1 MNMYLPWKPYLAV
14 FAASSVFLGLFL
26 GFAAPILRS
35 RLSADKDFKRRESS
49 LCTQFFLVATTAS
62 GSPIKGKVVI
72 LPAQHQVV
80 NQRYLSERLPRYDR
94 SISQENFKN
103 APIGKSGL
111 ALAYGG
117 SPIYLDNSVLKAF
130 FLVAG
135 IADTVVVPGEQVGS
149 YSYPYKLLL
158 QWSSRHE
165 LLQIRECL

>member
-1 MNMYLPWKPYLAV
+1 MKIKRITQEDKRADSPLKGNPE
-14 FAASSVFLGLFL
+14 SS
-26 GFAAPILRS
+26 IKNEIRS
-35 RLSADKDFKRRESS
+35 RKKNKKDSE
-49 LCTQFFLVATTAS
+49 
-62 GSPIKGKVVI
+62 PIKGKVVI

-80 NQRYLSERLPRYDR
+80 NQRYLSKYLPRYDR